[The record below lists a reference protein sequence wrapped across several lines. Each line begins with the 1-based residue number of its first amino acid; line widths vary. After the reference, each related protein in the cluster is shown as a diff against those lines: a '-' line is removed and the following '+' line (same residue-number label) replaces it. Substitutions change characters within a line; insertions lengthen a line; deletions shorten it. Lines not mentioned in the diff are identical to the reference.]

1 MNVAQTSRNKYNVVC
16 NVAEVMII
24 GKKFLME
31 IPKEIREKANLK
43 KGQKVRILIKGK
55 EIILQPVTD
64 PLDLAIS
71 APKFAQTTFE
81 EFE

>member
-1 MNVAQTSRNKYNVVC
+1 MVEIA
-16 NVAEVMII
+16 II

-43 KGQKVRILIKGK
+43 EGQKVKIIIKGK
-55 EIILQPVTD
+55 EIILLPVTD

-81 EFE
+81 EFEQSSEDMQEDLLNDK